1 MGKKYSTKAGQVNY
15 FEVPKPLWKRVKH
28 LFPKVPRKPGRG
40 RPPIPNRLVLN
51 AIWYVLWTGCQW
63 KALPSAAFGVSS
75 SAAHARFQ
83 KWQEQGIFEQVMAE
97 MVRFYDKK
105 RKIRWKWQAID
116 GKNCPAPLGG
126 ADTGRNP
133 TDRGK
138 RGSKLHI
145 LVDKRGAPL
154 TVLVSAANRHDKWS
168 VQDLVFS
175 LVVKR
180 PDSEQHFCADKA
192 YDSADIRDFLV
203 LEHYQPHIKRRR
215 RRGEPPCDPCPVPGE
230 TQYPARRWVV
240 ERTFGWLAK
249 RRSIRTRWCKKPAN
263 WLAFLQFACAHVT
276 YQMAFSG

>member
-1 MGKKYSTKAGQVNY
+1 MGKEYSTKAGQVNY

-40 RPPIPNRLVLN
+40 RPAIPNRLVLN

-75 SAAHARFQ
+75 SATHARFQ
-83 KWQEQGIFEQVMAE
+83 KWQELGIFEQVMAE

-168 VQDLVFS
+168 VQELILS

-180 PDSEQHFCADKA
+180 PDCEQHLCADKA
-192 YDSADIRDFLV
+192 YDSADLRDFLI

-215 RRGEPPCDPCPVPGE
+215 RRGEPPCDPCPLPGE

-263 WLAFLQFACAHVT
+263 WLAFLQFACAHIT